1 MSTGKGTKVWMSAN
15 FVLLVLSLIG
25 CVALDVSVNGL
36 IFSPLGKAIDNKG
49 ERSDC
54 VLYSSKVIYGALP
67 WITLTVDA
75 DNALTLWVII
85 EKTKKTRKDFFLS
98 KKRFWFNK
106 LWLAGL

>member
-1 MSTGKGTKVWMSAN
+1 MSAN

-25 CVALDVSVNGL
+25 CVSLDVSVNGL

-67 WITLTVDA
+67 
-75 DNALTLWVII
+75 
-85 EKTKKTRKDFFLS
+85 
-98 KKRFWFNK
+98 
-106 LWLAGL
+106 